1 MYAFLMNGENVDLA
15 KNEILALS
23 RTNKYELIDRIIT
36 TNNKFD
42 FKRLAYTHK
51 VYELI
56 DIKTSIDEIKNV
68 NFSKY
73 YDKSFSVR
81 IIRIPTNLDIDIH
94 EKQIG
99 SIVWKTLKNPKV
111 NLKNPH
117 VKFEFL
123 FVKNKIFICK
133 LIYEL
138 DKKDLVT
145 RNAKF
150 RPGFHPSSMNSNFA
164 RALVNLTG
172 IDKKQ
177 VIMDPFCGVGGILIE
192 AGNIGCKIIGSD
204 INPDMINKC
213 KQNLDYFKIKN
224 YKLSVKDALTIKD
237 KADAIVTDF
246 PYGLHSSLHGR
257 KINDLYQKFIIY
269 SKKILKK
276 DDKMVLVMPSTINLD
291 YSGYN
296 LNKTILH
303 RIHKGLTRKISILE
317 KS

>member
-1 MYAFLMNGENVDLA
+1 MYAFLMNGENLDLA

-23 RTNKYELIDRIIT
+23 KPNKYDVFDRILTSKI
-36 TNNKFD
+36 KFN

-56 DIKTSIDEIKNV
+56 DIKKSVNDLKNI

-73 YDKSFSVR
+73 YNKSFSVR
-81 IIRIPTNLDIDIH
+81 IIRIPSNIETNIH

-99 SIVWKTLKNPKV
+99 SIVWEKLKNPKV
-111 NLKNPH
+111 DLKNPFT
-117 VKFEFL
+117 KFEFL
-123 FVKNKIFICK
+123 FTKECIFICK

-138 DKKDLVT
+138 DKKELVT

-172 IDKKQ
+172 IKEKQ
-177 VIMDPFCGVGGILIE
+177 IFMDPFCGVGGILIE
-192 AGNIGCKIIGSD
+192 AGKLGCKIVGSD
-204 INPDMINKC
+204 INPEMIHKC

-237 KADAIVTDF
+237 KADAIATDF

-257 KINDLYQKFIIY
+257 KINELYQQFIVY

-276 DDKMVLVMPSTINLD
+276 GDKMVLVMPSTINLN
-291 YSGYN
+291 YFGYK
-296 LNKTILH
+296 LNSTILH
-303 RIHKGLTRKISILE
+303 RIHKGLTRKILVLE